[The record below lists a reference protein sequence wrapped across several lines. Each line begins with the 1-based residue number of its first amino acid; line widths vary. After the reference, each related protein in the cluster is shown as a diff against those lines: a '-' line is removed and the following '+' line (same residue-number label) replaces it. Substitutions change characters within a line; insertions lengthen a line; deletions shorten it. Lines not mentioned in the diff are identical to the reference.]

1 MSHIEQLLTIH
12 DCVIIPKVGGFVLQN
27 QAAVWVEH
35 DNLFRPSQKEV
46 VFNQTLRHNDGLLT
60 ESYMKTYQADYSQ
73 ALFMVEKDIAEL
85 KTVLFEQGTLSLG
98 TIGSLK
104 SGEEGCVIFEPG
116 ETDLFNQASYG
127 LPEFRIRPLE
137 VLLKEKEAAAKPTPA
152 HKKKETIYIPVSV
165 RFVRTAVASAAA
177 IALFLVISTPVKD
190 VNTSAYTASFIPSEV
205 VMNNTVAETEKEEMK
220 AVGSPLPAAV
230 AASEPAPPATAK
242 AKKEAVAFVSAAVP
256 KAKEAPAPKKIKYY
270 HVIIGSFPSQDKA
283 EGFLSG
289 VDSKRYA
296 NAGVVERGGKIRVY
310 AARFTTRSDAENYMN
325 KIRNAEYKDA
335 WLFISR

>member
-27 QAAVWVEH
+27 QVAVWVEH
-35 DNLFRPSQKEV
+35 DNLFRPSQKEL
-46 VFNQTLRHNDGLLT
+46 VFNQTLQHNDGLLT

-85 KTVLFEQGTLSLG
+85 KTVLFEQGALSLG

-127 LPEFRIRPLE
+127 LPEFRICPLE

-152 HKKKETIYIPVSV
+152 HKKKETIYIPASV

-205 VMNNTVAETEKEEMK
+205 VMKNPAAETKKEEIK
-220 AVGSPLPAAV
+220 AIDSPLLLAAATPEPAAP
-230 AASEPAPPATAK
+230 SITK
-242 AKKEAVAFVSAAVP
+242 AKKEAVAPVP
-256 KAKEAPAPKKIKYY
+256 APKVKEAPAPKKIKYY
-270 HVIIGSFPSQDKA
+270 HVIIGSFPSQEKA
-283 EGFLSG
+283 KGFLSG

-310 AARFTTRSDAENYMN
+310 AARFTTRNDAENYMN